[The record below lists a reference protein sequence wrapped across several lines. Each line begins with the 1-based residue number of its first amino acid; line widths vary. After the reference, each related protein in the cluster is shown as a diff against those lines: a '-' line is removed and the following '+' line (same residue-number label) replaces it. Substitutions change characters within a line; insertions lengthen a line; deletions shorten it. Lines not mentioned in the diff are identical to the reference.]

1 MPMDREL
8 KRGVLEMLLL
18 RLVAEQERYGY
29 ELVGLLEERSGGA
42 FELQGG
48 SLYPVLYRLEEEGYL
63 ETRWQTRSKGS
74 PRKYYR
80 VTPEG
85 AGELERRLAVW
96 SSFRDAVD
104 DLIEGEE
111 VSG

>member
-1 MPMDREL
+1 MDREL

-18 RLVAEQERYGY
+18 HLVGEEDRYGY

-42 FELQGG
+42 FEVQGG

-63 ETRWQTRSKGS
+63 ETRWETRERGS

-80 VTPEG
+80 VTDRGDE
-85 AGELERRLAVW
+85 ELERRLAEWV
-96 SSFRDAVD
+96 SFRDAVD
-104 DLIEGEE
+104 RLVDAEE
-111 VSG
+111 ER